1 MAGLTVTGAGLRQ
14 LEKLSMS
21 VRSDIAHVHPRDR
34 TDISIEGN
42 TIAWKNKIVEKKEK
56 LWSEGK
62 DKREY

>member
-42 TIAWKNKIVEKKEK
+42 TIAWKNKIVKKKEK
-56 LWSEGK
+56 
-62 DKREY
+62 